1 MDHGTPILVKCFSEG
16 VMSYLHERQREG
28 CPYSRGSV
36 EREIWLEGWNQTAN
50 AERKACLRF
59 D

>member
-1 MDHGTPILVKCFSEG
+1 
-16 VMSYLHERQREG
+16 MSYLHERQREG